1 MSSSRERFLET
12 LLESATDY
20 AIIALDLDGL
30 VTSWNAGACNL
41 LGWTEAEMIGQP
53 AAVFFTMEDRQ
64 AGVALAEMQAA
75 LQKGRGNDERWHQR
89 RDGSRFWAS
98 GEMMPLRDEAGQ
110 TQGFIKILRDRTA
123 QQQAAERQRADTEFL
138 RGVLA
143 ASGDC
148 IKVLDLGGGLQFMNE
163 GGQRLME
170 VSDFNAI
177 RGCPWPSLWREQDQA
192 MAAMAQARAG
202 GIGRFQGKADT
213 MAGTPKWW
221 DVQVTPMLDADGR
234 PERVLVVSR
243 DITDVQ
249 LAEARLARS
258 EERYRTVTE
267 ALPQLVWTCRP
278 DGSCDFLNR
287 QWVEYTGLA
296 ADQQLGL
303 HWLDRVIHPDDRAA
317 TYEHWMGAVAGRN
330 PYDIEYRLR
339 GADGRYRWFK
349 TRGTAIRDEAG
360 AITQWFGTCTDIEDL
375 VAAREVLTRSR
386 EELERA
392 VDERTRELDRLWTL
406 SEDLLAVADYD
417 GRLLRVSPS
426 WSRVLGFGEA
436 ALLARPYSELM
447 HPDDAGW
454 VLDALAAMRA
464 GGRPV
469 SIEFRMLS
477 ADGGWRWI
485 AWTLS
490 PEPAGGGMTGVGRD
504 VTAERARSAELT
516 VVQEALRQSQKMEA
530 VGQLTGGLAHD
541 FNNLLTG
548 IMGSL
553 ELLQTRVAQK
563 RTEGLRRYIDAAQG
577 AARRAAALTHRL
589 LTFSRRQPLDPK
601 PTDLNRL
608 VAGMDD
614 LIRHTVGPTVALEA
628 NYADGLWTTL
638 ADVNQLENALLNLCI
653 NARDAMPDGGRLVIA
668 TANTVMDERLAQEHD
683 LPAGDY
689 LGLSVGDSGTG
700 MAPDVLA
707 LACEP
712 FFTTKPAGTG
722 TGLGLSMVYGFARQ
736 SGGQIHIA
744 SDVGAGTTVSLYLP
758 RHHGGEDT
766 GGDKVPAADHVPAG
780 GGETVLI
787 VDDEAAVRMLVS
799 EVLGDLGYDVIEA
812 ADGVMALPILRGD
825 RRIDLL
831 VTDLGLPGG
840 MNGRQLADA
849 ARLLR
854 TGLKVLF
861 ITGYA
866 EHALVDLGQSD
877 SGTQVLA
884 KPFAI
889 AALAR
894 RVGELIDR
902 RQI

>member
-12 LLESATDY
+12 LLESAADY

-53 AAVFFTMEDRQ
+53 AAVFFTTEDRQ

-75 LQKGRGNDERWHQR
+75 LKKGRGNDERWHQR

-110 TQGFIKILRDRTA
+110 TQGFIKILRDRTE

-148 IKVLDLGGGLQFMNE
+148 IKVLDLGGSLQFMNE
-163 GGQRLME
+163 GGLRLME

-177 RGCPWPSLWREQDQA
+177 RGCPWPSLWREQDQP

-234 PERVLVVSR
+234 PERLLVVSR
-243 DITDVQ
+243 DITGVQ

-267 ALPQLVWTCRP
+267 AMPQLVWTCGP
-278 DGSCDFLNR
+278 DGNCDFLSR

-303 HWLDRVIHPDDRAA
+303 QWLDRVIHPDDRAA
-317 TYEHWMGAVAGRN
+317 TYDHWMGAVAGRN
-330 PYDIEYRLR
+330 PYDIDYRLR

-349 TRGTAIRDEAG
+349 TRGIAIRDEAG
-360 AITQWFGTCTDIEDL
+360 AIAQWFGTCTDIEDL

-386 EELERA
+386 EELERR
-392 VDERTRELDRLWTL
+392 VDERTRERDRLWSL

-426 WSRVLGFGEA
+426 WGRVLGFDEA

-447 HPDDAGW
+447 HPDDVGW
-454 VLDALAAMRA
+454 VLDRLAAMRA
-464 GGRPV
+464 SGRAV

-485 AWTLS
+485 AWTVS
-490 PEPAGGGMTGVGRD
+490 PEPAGEGMTGVGRD
-504 VTAERARSAELT
+504 VTDERARSSELAAA
-516 VVQEALRQSQKMEA
+516 QEALRQSQKMEA

-553 ELLQTRVAQK
+553 ELLQTRVAQG
-563 RTEGLRRYIDAAQG
+563 RTGDLQRYIDAAQG

-589 LTFSRRQPLDPK
+589 LTFSRRQTLDPK
-601 PTDLNRL
+601 PTDINRL
-608 VAGMDD
+608 VAGMED
-614 LIRHTVGPTVALEA
+614 LIRHTVGPAVALEA
-628 NYADGLWTTL
+628 DYADGLWTTL

-668 TANTVMDERLAQEHD
+668 TANRVVDERLARQRD

-689 LGLSVGDSGTG
+689 LALSVGDSGVG
-700 MAPDVLA
+700 MTPDVLA
-707 LACEP
+707 LACDP
-712 FFTTKPAGTG
+712 FFTTKPVGAG
-722 TGLGLSMVYGFARQ
+722 TGLGLSMVYGFVRQ

-744 SDVGAGTTVSLYLP
+744 SEPGAGTMVSLYLP
-758 RHHGGEDT
+758 RHHGGRDT
-766 GGDKVPAADHVPAG
+766 DADEVPAPRQAPAG
-780 GGETVLI
+780 DGGTVLV
-787 VDDEAAVRMLVS
+787 VDDEAAVRMLVA

-812 ADGVMALPILRGD
+812 ADAVAALPVLRGG

-831 VTDLGLPGG
+831 VTDVGLPGG

-849 ARLLR
+849 ARVLR
-854 TGLKVLF
+854 PGLKVLF

-866 EHALVDLGQSD
+866 EHAVTGADQPHAGM
-877 SGTQVLA
+877 QVLA

-889 AALAR
+889 EALAR
-894 RVGELIDR
+894 RVGELVGR
-902 RQI
+902 AQA